1 MTQQEIEARAL
12 ELYPERKRQNKKG
25 TGEYDS
31 NLPRRKAYIKGW
43 TDALTARAE
52 CRDCAYFLKLEEGYA
67 SGLCKA
73 QWDDKDKS
81 TTLTHNPA
89 CELFKKKEL

>member
-25 TGEYDS
+25 TGEYDA

-43 TDALTARAE
+43 TDAQSTMSGDSPLTDKNR
-52 CRDCAYFLKLEEGYA
+52 LT
-67 SGLCKA
+67 
-73 QWDDKDKS
+73 DDEI
-81 TTLTHNPA
+81 N
-89 CELFKKKEL
+89 ELKKELRILNKL

>member
-25 TGEYDS
+25 TGEYDA

-43 TDALTARAE
+43 TDAQPTLPGDSPLADKNRLTDDE
-52 CRDCAYFLKLEEGYA
+52 INELE
-67 SGLCKA
+67 
-73 QWDDKDKS
+73 
-81 TTLTHNPA
+81 
-89 CELFKKKEL
+89 KELRILNKL

>member
-25 TGEYDS
+25 TGEYDA

-43 TDALTARAE
+43 TDAQSSMSGDCPLTDSPLTDNNRLTDDE
-52 CRDCAYFLKLEEGYA
+52 INELREEFR
-67 SGLCKA
+67 KI
-73 QWDDKDKS
+73 K
-81 TTLTHNPA
+81 H
-89 CELFKKKEL
+89 

>member
-25 TGEYDS
+25 TGEYDA

-43 TDALTARAE
+43 TDAQPTLSGDSPLTDTCRRHRHAPRLASVTRRA
-52 CRDCAYFLKLEEGYA
+52 D
-67 SGLCKA
+67 
-73 QWDDKDKS
+73 
-81 TTLTHNPA
+81 
-89 CELFKKKEL
+89 

>member
-25 TGEYDS
+25 TGEYDA

-43 TDALTARAE
+43 TDAQPTLP
-52 CRDCAYFLKLEEGYA
+52 DK
-67 SGLCKA
+67 CK
-73 QWDDKDKS
+73 
-81 TTLTHNPA
+81 T
-89 CELFKKKEL
+89 

>member
-25 TGEYDS
+25 TGEYDA

-43 TDALTARAE
+43 TDAQPTLSGDSPLADTSPVIN
-52 CRDCAYFLKLEEGYA
+52 EETNR
-67 SGLCKA
+67 SK
-73 QWDDKDKS
+73 
-81 TTLTHNPA
+81 
-89 CELFKKKEL
+89 

>member
-25 TGEYDS
+25 TGEYDA

-43 TDALTARAE
+43 TDAQSTMSGDSPLADNNRLT
-52 CRDCAYFLKLEEGYA
+52 
-67 SGLCKA
+67 
-73 QWDDKDKS
+73 DDEI
-81 TTLTHNPA
+81 N
-89 CELFKKKEL
+89 ELRKELRKLKKL